1 MKNYIYL
8 FILLTTLSCKKNK
21 EVTTNPEISFKADGI
36 AYSFSGDWNYS
47 TTQGCTLDATYVTS
61 LGYTSFVGRT
71 STDLVFEADIYDA
84 KVEVKTYNV
93 VKLDCILNTIHYP
106 VSKNAT
112 LVITKIENNRASGT
126 FSGKVYT
133 SSTSTV
139 PINITNG
146 VFTDVL
152 LR

>member
-8 FILLTTLSCKKNK
+8 FILLTSLGCKKNSQA
-21 EVTTNPEISFKADGI
+21 TNPEISFKADGV
-36 AYSFSGDWNYS
+36 AYSFSGDWDYL
-47 TTQGCTLDATYVTS
+47 TTKGCSFDAAFVTS
-61 LGYTSFVGRT
+61 LGYTTFAGRT
-71 STDLVFEADIYDA
+71 SSDLVFVANVYDA

-93 VKLDCILNTIHYP
+93 VKFECTLNAIQYP

-112 LVITKIENNRASGT
+112 LTITKIENNRASGT

-133 SSTSTV
+133 SSSSTT

>member
-1 MKNYIYL
+1 MS
-8 FILLTTLSCKKNK
+8 FECKKNSGVK
-21 EVTTNPEISFKADGI
+21 PNPEISFKADGV
-36 AYSFSGDWNYS
+36 AYSFNGDWNYT
-47 TTQGCTLDATYVTS
+47 TTQGCTFDVTYVTS

-71 STDLVFEADIYDA
+71 SSDMAFEADVYDA
-84 KVEVKTYNV
+84 KVEIKTYNN
-93 VKLDCILNTIHYP
+93 VKFDCILNAIHYP

-112 LVITKIENNRASGT
+112 LAITKIENNRASGN

-133 SSTSTV
+133 SSISTT